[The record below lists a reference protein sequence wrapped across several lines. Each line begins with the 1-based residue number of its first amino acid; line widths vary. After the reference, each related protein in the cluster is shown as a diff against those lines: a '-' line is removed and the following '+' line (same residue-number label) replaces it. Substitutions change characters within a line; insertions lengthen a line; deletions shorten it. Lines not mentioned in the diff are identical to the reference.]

1 MNEVVFD
8 TNVLIAIIYDDD
20 PNSREASEV
29 ARKAEKIRLPVVS
42 IMETAYFMHKHKT
55 PLAYLTRVL
64 NGKFTIVENDASD
77 LEDAFQSPDLQHMQY
92 DGLADHAILHCAK
105 RKGLKLC
112 TFDDKL
118 QRKAKD
124 NHVEVCYRD
133 RPENPSLLLAEST
146 IRTPKKTN
154 LPLEQRCPPTNP
166 ASKHWN
172 SISNRGRHPTALF

>member
-8 TNVLIAIIYDDD
+8 TNVLIAIIYEDD

-29 ARKAEKIRLPVVS
+29 ARKAEKIYLPVVS
-42 IMETAYFMHKHKT
+42 IMETAYFMHKQET
-55 PLAYLTRVL
+55 SLTFLTRVL

-77 LEDAFQSPDLQHMQY
+77 LEDAFQSPDLQRMQY

-112 TFDDKL
+112 TFDEKL
-118 QRKAKD
+118 QRKAKA

-133 RPENPSLLLAEST
+133 RPENSSLLEEFAVNS
-146 IRTPKKTN
+146 
-154 LPLEQRCPPTNP
+154 
-166 ASKHWN
+166 AS
-172 SISNRGRHPTALF
+172 SSACL